1 MQKTNATRLRDAAES
16 SYSTA
21 DYVVDPNDLAGIHAA
36 HQLGI
41 PPEQVFK
48 TLVLKGSS
56 GAYLVCCIS
65 VANELDL
72 KKAAHASGEKS
83 VELMPMKELS
93 AVTGYIRGGCS
104 PIGMKKQFPTYIDE
118 SAILFDRISISAGMR
133 GVLILVNPEDLIRYL
148 DAVSI
153 DMVIVL

>member
-1 MQKTNATRLRDAAES
+1 LN
-16 SYSTA
+16 
-21 DYVVDPNDLAGIHAA
+21 
-36 HQLGI
+36 I

-48 TLVLKGSS
+48 TLVLKGSP

-65 VANELDL
+65 VADELDL
-72 KKAAHASGEKS
+72 KKVAHASGEKS

-104 PIGMKKQFPTYIDE
+104 PIGMKKPFPTYIDE
-118 SAILFDRISISAGMR
+118 SAVLFDRISISAGMR
-133 GVLILVNPEDLIRYL
+133 GVLILVNPEELIRYL
-148 DAVSI
+148 DAVSA

>member
-1 MQKTNATRLRDAAES
+1 MQKTNAMRLLDAAEI

-21 DYVVDPNDLAGIHAA
+21 EYAVDPSDLSGMHASRL
-36 HQLGI
+36 LGI

-65 VANELDL
+65 VADELDL

-104 PIGMKKQFPTYIDE
+104 PIGMKKPFPTYIDE
-118 SAILFDRISISAGMR
+118 SAVLFDRISISAGVR
-133 GVLILVNPEDLIRYL
+133 GVLILVNPEELIRYL
-148 DAVSI
+148 DAVSV